1 MPSKKNRLMT
11 DQERL
16 EFIEKWF
23 LGSGEPRKP
32 GPAIGLDQW
41 VSTNSAAEE
50 PQVSLEEIL
59 RLGRELEA
67 AGLRAGK
74 TRTAFEHLTGMSLE
88 ECMEREEP
96 LHWPNCSWRPVPR
109 PANLHDLTPR
119 PWYRRLWEWLRDQL
133 SAGE

>member
-32 GPAIGLDQW
+32 GPAIGLDQFI
-41 VSTNSAAEE
+41 STNQAAEE
-50 PQVSLEEIL
+50 PQDLLKGDL
-59 RLGRELEA
+59 RLKREYEA
-67 AGLRAGK
+67 AGRRCGK
-74 TRTAFEHLTGMSLE
+74 TYATFEHLTGMSLE
-88 ECMEREEP
+88 EGLRRMDAYQP
-96 LHWPNCSWRPVPR
+96 PKS
-109 PANLHDLTPR
+109 R